1 MNNNF
6 EVSFSLRPAVR
17 EISRPPKKGA
27 PSPPVPKY
35 ARYPRITQVVALALQ
50 FQEMIDRGEI
60 RQHSDLARLG
70 CISRERISQ
79 IMVLV
84 WLAPDIQEAVL
95 RIPQV
100 PGGRFSVSE
109 GTLRR
114 IASLPL
120 WEDQREQWRDE
131 LGEVNSG
138 IINRGEA

>member
-1 MNNNF
+1 VNNNF

-17 EISRPPKKGA
+17 EISRLPKAAA
-27 PSPPVPKY
+27 PPPVAKY

-60 RQHSDLARLG
+60 RQHSDIARRG
-70 CISRERISQ
+70 CVSRERVSQ

-95 RIPQV
+95 RLPQV
-100 PGGRFSVSE
+100 PGGRFPVAE

-114 IASLPL
+114 IASQPL
-120 WEDQREQWRDE
+120 WEDQREHWRVVLDGSATMNQDE
-131 LGEVNSG
+131 E
-138 IINRGEA
+138 